1 MIGWMAFKAFCT
13 KAWEFI
19 KKYWQFF
26 MGFLMAILGVL
37 AFRGRSNGIEV
48 LENEKEANQKE
59 IDAIKRAEEILKNKT
74 RDALYIYERTVREV
88 EKKFEE
94 DNQTLS
100 EDMRNEV
107 RRIIED
113 AKEDPSEIT
122 SRISK
127 LTGYEIYVEED

>member
-1 MIGWMAFKAFCT
+1 
-13 KAWEFI
+13 
-19 KKYWQFF
+19 
-26 MGFLMAILGVL
+26 MAILGVL

>member
-1 MIGWMAFKAFCT
+1 MICWMAT
-13 KAWEFI
+13 KSFFSKSWEVI

-26 MGFLMAILGVL
+26 AGLGVAILGMI
-37 AFRGRSNGIEV
+37 AFRGRGNDAIV

-59 IDAIKRAEEILKNKT
+59 LEAIKASEEILKNKT
-74 RDALYIYERTVREV
+74 KDALYLYEKTVQEI

-94 DNQTLS
+94 DNQTMS
-100 EDMRNEV
+100 EDVKSEV
-107 RRIIED
+107 RRIIRD
-113 AKEDPSEIT
+113 AKENPTELT